1 MVTTTVTPTG
11 DQQQVQTRGVRNK
24 GKETKQSNSTAA
36 AQATMTAAACRKFN
50 GYFRLVSQR
59 DYDDYL
65 KIIGILCLF
74 SKYYRRSNVKTVN
87 CN

>member
-11 DQQQVQTRGVRNK
+11 DQQQVQTRGGGRNK

-65 KIIGILCLF
+65 KIIGILFLF
-74 SKYYRRSNVKTVN
+74 PNITVESMLKL
-87 CN
+87 